1 MVKYLVW
8 WKEFIAENDTW
19 KKEKDLENT
28 KEVVAKFERRLST
41 KVRQQE
47 KAETVREEDFRS
59 RELHGRYTTKM
70 LHG

>member
-1 MVKYLVW
+1 
-8 WKEFIAENDTW
+8 
-19 KKEKDLENT
+19 LENT
-28 KEVVAKFERRLST
+28 KKIVAKFERRLSI

-59 RELHGRYTTKM
+59 RELPWRYTTKM